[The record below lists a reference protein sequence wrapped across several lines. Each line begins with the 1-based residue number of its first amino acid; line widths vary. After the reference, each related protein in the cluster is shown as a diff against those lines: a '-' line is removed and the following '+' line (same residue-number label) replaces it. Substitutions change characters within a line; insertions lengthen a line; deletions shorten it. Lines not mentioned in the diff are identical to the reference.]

1 MKKILLLTALITA
14 MGASLALAEHPTG
27 PSCAGC
33 TKAGGVCK
41 GCVAKAEKKVVVCKG
56 CGEAKGSAKCCKP
69 VAKCAACGLHKGS
82 LGCKAACAAP
92 KK

>member
-1 MKKILLLTALITA
+1 MKKTLLLTAMIGLI
-14 MGASLALAEHPTG
+14 GASVAMAEHPTG

-41 GCVAKAEKKVVVCKG
+41 VCTAKAEKKVVSCKG
-56 CGEAKGSAKCCKP
+56 CGEVKGSAKCCKP
-69 VAKCAACGLHKGS
+69 AAKCAACGLHKGS
-82 LGCKAACAAP
+82 PGCAAAC